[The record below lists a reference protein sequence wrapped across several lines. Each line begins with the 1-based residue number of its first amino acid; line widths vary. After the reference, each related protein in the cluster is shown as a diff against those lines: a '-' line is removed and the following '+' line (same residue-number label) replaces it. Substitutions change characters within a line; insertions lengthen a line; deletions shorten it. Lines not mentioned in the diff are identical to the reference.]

1 MQELTFG
8 KFKISEKSPVLIVAE
23 FSDGHQGDVN
33 HAKKL
38 IDAAKASGADAVKFQ
53 MHLPDI
59 EMTKGVM
66 MWAGDLQE
74 ILKKVW
80 LSPEG
85 HREVMEYS
93 KKVGI
98 QYLCTPFSPSA
109 TDILEE
115 MGVDG
120 FKTGSGEVYNLPHHR
135 KLARISAK
143 TGKPVFVS
151 TGMSTLEEIAETVS
165 IYKEEGGHILLM
177 NCTSEYPIR
186 DYSHVRLGLIPR
198 LSHEFNVLVG
208 HSDHTTDALTT
219 YLAVGVHG
227 ARVIEK
233 HFTLDR
239 EGDFPDDFMSL
250 DPKMMKELVENV
262 RRLEKDP
269 SILPELIKG
278 REVEALAALSS
289 AEKTISVEEQA
300 IREWAFHSVVSN
312 RELKEGEA
320 LTLENVRPARPGWGI
335 PAKYLD
341 ERYSKELLGR
351 KVNKMIPE
359 NQVIYWRD
367 IT

>member
-8 KFKISEKSPVLIVAE
+8 TFKINKTSPTLIIAE
-23 FSDGHQGDVN
+23 FSDGHEGSVE
-33 HAKKL
+33 HAKQL
-38 IDAAKASGADAVKFQ
+38 IRAAKEAGADVAKFQ
-53 MHLPDI
+53 MHLPDV
-59 EMTKGVM
+59 EMTAGVN
-66 MWAGDLQE
+66 MWAGDLQD

-80 LSPEG
+80 LSPEA
-85 HREVMEYS
+85 HKEVADYCKEI
-93 KKVGI
+93 GI

-109 TDILEE
+109 TDVLEGI
-115 MGVDG
+115 GVDG

-135 KLARISAK
+135 KLAKISAK
-143 TGKPVFVS
+143 TGKPVFMS
-151 TGMSTLEEIAETVS
+151 TGMSTLAEIGEVVS
-165 IYKEEGGHILLM
+165 IYKEEGGHVLLM
-177 NCTSEYPIR
+177 NCSSEYPIR

-198 LSHEFNVLVG
+198 LANEFNVLAG
-208 HSDHTTDALTT
+208 HSDHTTDMLTT
-219 YLAVGVHG
+219 YLAVGIHG

-239 EGDFPDDFMSL
+239 NGTFPDDFMSL
-250 DPKMMKELVENV
+250 DPAMMRELVDNV

-278 REVEALAALSS
+278 REMDAMMALSS

-312 RELKEGEA
+312 KELSEGDVI
-320 LTLENVRPARPGWGI
+320 TLENVRPARPGWGI

-341 ERYSKELLGR
+341 ERYSSELLG
-351 KVNKMIPE
+351 KKLNKTIPQ

-367 IT
+367 IA